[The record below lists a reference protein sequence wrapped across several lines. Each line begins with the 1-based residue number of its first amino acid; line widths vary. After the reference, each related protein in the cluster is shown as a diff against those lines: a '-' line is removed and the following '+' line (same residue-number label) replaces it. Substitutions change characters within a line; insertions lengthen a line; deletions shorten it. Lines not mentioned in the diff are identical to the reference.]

1 MDNFTEKFTQELNI
15 RHGERYTFAVVPGRK
30 FDKILQSYG
39 KTGHHGSV
47 HAFVERATGKL
58 IKPASWSSPQ
68 KGVNGLA
75 YRYDLSTPEGFARAV
90 EKSDPYG
97 SYLYEGRN

>member
-1 MDNFTEKFTQELNI
+1 MSNNTEKFVQELNA
-15 RHGERYTFAVVPGRK
+15 RHGENYTFAVIAGRK
-30 FDKILQSYG
+30 FDKITQAY
-39 KTGHHGSV
+39 KTGSNGSV

-58 IKPASWSSPQ
+58 IKPAGWNAPQ